1 MLPRVVPVLFLLV
14 MSIIQASAIV
24 DFNAAA
30 DPDSDAQACCK
41 VEHSF
46 PREPFV
52 ECAAQLKLNLS
63 GNVTND
69 QLMCLHKCYYERI
82 GMFEGTKLNAAQYQR
97 YAQGLDEQL
106 KEVFER
112 SMPVCAS
119 FTVKVMK
126 TSKALGRMV
135 CTPVPYLFN
144 RCLAEVGIAMCPKER
159 QIVASFCDNLS
170 MKVKQKY
177 GLDR

>member
-159 QIVASFCDNLS
+159 QIVVITLS
-170 MKVKQKY
+170 SII
-177 GLDR
+177 L